1 MSGALRERLPGLEE
15 VSRPRANTRDEL
27 FRLLG
32 RELRMP
38 QRGYVS
44 QFRWGIFR
52 FQEGPMI
59 QTLDC
64 ADVQAARWL
73 SSGASHPIV
82 GRKDATSSSRSGH
95 ASGVTR
101 EPNSRDERLR

>member
-1 MSGALRERLPGLEE
+1 
-15 VSRPRANTRDEL
+15 
-27 FRLLG
+27 
-32 RELRMP
+32 
-38 QRGYVS
+38 S

-73 SSGASHPIV
+73 SSGASLPTS
-82 GRKDATSSSRSGH
+82 GKKDATASSGSGQ